1 MATLRNRNREK
12 LIQAILYFA
21 QNTQHLGKIK
31 LFKLL
36 FLLDF
41 EHFRQ
46 TGRSV
51 TGMEYRAW
59 KMGPV
64 PIELMQEWDQLE
76 PDLAAAI
83 VIEPKRVIDYD
94 RYEVGARQQF
104 DPSHFSKRELKL
116 LETIAQQHRD
126 ALSQPLVDL
135 THAENGAWAKTWA
148 DGAGNDRVIGYT
160 LAVAEDDPNRDAVLA
175 AAEEHE
181 AICAAQGQ

>member
-1 MATLRNRNREK
+1 MATLRNRDREK

-21 QNTQHLGKIK
+21 QNTQHLGKTK

-36 FLLDF
+36 YLLDF
-41 EHFRQ
+41 EHFRH

-83 VIEPKRVIDYD
+83 VIEPTRVIDHD
-94 RYEVGARQQF
+94 RYQVRARQPF
-104 DPSHFSKRELKL
+104 DPSHFSKRELNL
-116 LETIAQQHRD
+116 LQVIAQQHRD
-126 ALSQPLVDL
+126 ALSQNMVDV
-135 THAENGAWAKTWA
+135 THAENGAWDKTWA

-160 LAVAEDDPNRDAVLA
+160 LAVSDSDPHRDAVLA

-181 AICAAQGQ
+181 GIRAAQGR